1 MRTSYAVSMFRRC
14 EGGVVEERES
24 TLVIGPGATFR
35 VSETGNLV
43 VDLP

>member
-1 MRTSYAVSMFRRC
+1 MAAGDSF
-14 EGGVVEERES
+14 EGPGVVEERES